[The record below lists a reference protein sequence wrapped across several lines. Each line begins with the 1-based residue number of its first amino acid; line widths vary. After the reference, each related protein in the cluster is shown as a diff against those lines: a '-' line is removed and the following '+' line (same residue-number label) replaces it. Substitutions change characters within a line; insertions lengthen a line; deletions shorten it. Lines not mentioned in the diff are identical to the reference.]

1 MATRRT
7 KADKVFMDNLTD
19 AVEREFAQARRR
31 TDPARALPPPAET
44 PVKAARPKA
53 AAAEPVRARAA
64 PAKAAA
70 AKALPAP
77 AKKAKAT
84 ANKPAAKPAAAKSA
98 AAKPAAKSA
107 AKSPTKA
114 RAAKARR
121 GAEAAAA
128 EEKAA
133 LLKELRGLLPGLDA
147 EGLEFLI
154 EQARVHLHNM
164 EVERLEKAR
173 EERRDRAAA
182 RDAGAG
188 PTERAVLAIERSAS
202 GSSYYVSDREGSSML
217 NSAEMLAL
225 VRIVH
230 GRANDSEAG
239 RALGAWLEKERR
251 DVLNELFAPS
261 PTGPTLTSFAA
272 LIRKT
277 FRKPEAR

>member
-1 MATRRT
+1 MATRR
-7 KADKVFMDNLTD
+7 KNADKVFMDNLTD
-19 AVEREFAQARRR
+19 AVEREFARARRPAA
-31 TDPARALPPPAET
+31 PARALPPPAEAPAKT
-44 PVKAARPKA
+44 
-53 AAAEPVRARAA
+53 VRAKAA
-64 PAKAAA
+64 PAKPAA
-70 AKALPAP
+70 AKALSAP
-77 AKKAKAT
+77 AKKAKA
-84 ANKPAAKPAAAKSA
+84 PAAKPAPKATARPAPAKS
-98 AAKPAAKSA
+98 
-107 AKSPTKA
+107 T
-114 RAAKARR
+114 AAKARR

-133 LLKELRGLLPGLDA
+133 LLKELRSLLPRLDA

-164 EVERLEKAR
+164 EVERFENAR
-173 EERRDRAAA
+173 EERRDRAVA
-182 RDAGAG
+182 RDRGAG
-188 PTERAVLAIERSAS
+188 PAERATLAIERSAS
-202 GSSYYVSDREGSSML
+202 GSSYYVSDRDGSSML

-230 GRANDSEAG
+230 GRDSDTEAG

-261 PTGPTLTSFAA
+261 PTGATLAGFAA